1 LAPEYESNKDKALC
15 SISDGVTSKIL
26 FFIKITIKKIF
37 INKYD
42 KMANRV
48 PITRLGKF
56 FGDNDF
62 NLEVEMGQEWLVGD
76 MNFTCVLY
84 RVDKVKT
91 KIDDVYGETVKDG
104 IKFLPPVEF
113 NAYIAI
119 AAPENKFLGSTK
131 MDQLEPGNITMS
143 VYLKTLEDL
152 EIDIQ
157 FGDYVGYY
165 DTENFVRYYTVVN
178 DGRVTSDIKH
188 TYKGYK
194 PFYRTIIGSPVGP
207 NEFRGL

>member
-15 SISDGVTSKIL
+15 SINVGVTSKIL

-56 FGDNDF
+56 FGENDF
-62 NLEVEMGQEWLVGD
+62 NLEVEMGQEWLIGD
-76 MNFTCVLY
+76 MNYTCVLY
-84 RVDKVKT
+84 RVDKTKT

-113 NAYIAI
+113 NAYVAI
-119 AAPENKFLGSTK
+119 ATPENKFLGSTK
-131 MDQLEPGNITMS
+131 MDQVEPGNITMS
-143 VYLKTLEDL
+143 VYLKTLEEL

-165 DTENFVRYYTVVN
+165 DTESFVRYYTVVN

-194 PFYRTIIGSPVGP
+194 PFYRTIIAAPVGP

>member
-15 SISDGVTSKIL
+15 SINVGVTSKIL

-42 KMANRV
+42 KMVNRV

-56 FGDNDF
+56 FGENDF
-62 NLEVEMGQEWLVGD
+62 NLEVEMGQEWLIGD
-76 MNFTCVLY
+76 MNYTCVLY
-84 RVDKVKT
+84 RVDKTKT

-113 NAYIAI
+113 NAYVAI
-119 AAPENKFLGSTK
+119 ATPENKFLGSTK
-131 MDQLEPGNITMS
+131 MDQVEPGNITMS
-143 VYLKTLEDL
+143 VYLKTLEEL

-165 DTENFVRYYTVVN
+165 DTESFVRYYTVVN

-194 PFYRTIIGSPVGP
+194 PFYRTIIAAPVGP